1 MSVPDAQPTDQ
12 QRPATSLSKPSP
24 PDRGDEY
31 QLMEAIVRQDPRA
44 LRTMYERYAPTVMA
58 LAQRIVGDAGEAEQ
72 LLIDVF
78 WELWQRA
85 ARYDAARGSPFTYL
99 MTLARSRSIDR
110 RRSIDA
116 RGGPAAQLPVGEDAA
131 PDGYSPVDAAML
143 GERRERVRT
152 ALATLEPAQRQV
164 LECAYYEGLTHTQIA
179 RKLNKPLGTV
189 KTYIRQAIGRLREKL

>member
-1 MSVPDAQPTDQ
+1 VPDAQPTNQ
-12 QRPATSLSKPSP
+12 QHPAPDFSKPSAA
-24 PDRGDEY
+24 DRGDEY
-31 QLMEAIVRQDPRA
+31 QLMEAIVRQDQRA
-44 LRTMYERYAPTVMA
+44 LRTMYDRYAPTVMA
-58 LAQRIVGDAGEAEQ
+58 LAQRIIGDAGEAEQ

-78 WELWQRA
+78 WELWQRG

-110 RRSIDA
+110 RRSMDA
-116 RGGPAAQLPVGEDAA
+116 RGGAPPQLPPGQDAA
-131 PDGYSPVDAAML
+131 HDGQSPVDAAML

-152 ALATLEPAQRQV
+152 ALATLDPAQRQV

-179 RKLNKPLGTV
+179 QKLNKPLGTV